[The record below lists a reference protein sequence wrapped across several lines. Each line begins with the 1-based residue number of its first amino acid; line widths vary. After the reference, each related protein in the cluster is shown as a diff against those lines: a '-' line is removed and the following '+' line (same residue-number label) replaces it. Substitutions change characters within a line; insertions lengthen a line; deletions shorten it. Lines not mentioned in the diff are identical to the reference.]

1 MTSGLTCTEPLV
13 WTCKSCGHSFHENEW
28 RKSERTCPAC
38 EKSQGVWKCSLCQAT
53 LPQPALGNIHPCHS
67 GSATSKNTRFTYNSL
82 SSKRTLIS
90 GFIAFVFF
98 TALIGS
104 AFLLSKCNKTNSAA
118 SSSLPSAPQ
127 TTKTEENKP
136 MEEYVCN
143 EGWVEGIVYDTE
155 GSVGIRANPD
165 ATSKIIY
172 KVKSGT
178 PTSFRVLE
186 NGWGEAV
193 VYEKGY
199 EDQTDKDD
207 ICYIHQTRLF
217 MKAKN
222 TDPTPPTKIRAGPG
236 YDTAIVG
243 EIGVDVPVYMQSDEQ
258 ADWVA
263 VVAGDIN
270 IGFIHGFVRKEVLKG
285 AIE

>member
-1 MTSGLTCTEPLV
+1 MIPPATCSEPLV

-67 GSATSKNTRFTYNSL
+67 GSATSKNISCTDNFF
-82 SSKRTLIS
+82 SSKRTFIS

-118 SSSLPSAPQ
+118 SSSLPLAPQ
-127 TTKTEENKP
+127 TTKTEVNMP
-136 MEEYVCN
+136 LEEYVCN

-165 ATSKIIY
+165 AT
-172 KVKSGT
+172 
-178 PTSFRVLE
+178 
-186 NGWGEAV
+186 
-193 VYEKGY
+193 
-199 EDQTDKDD
+199 
-207 ICYIHQTRLF
+207 
-217 MKAKN
+217 
-222 TDPTPPTKIRAGPG
+222 
-236 YDTAIVG
+236 
-243 EIGVDVPVYMQSDEQ
+243 
-258 ADWVA
+258 
-263 VVAGDIN
+263 
-270 IGFIHGFVRKEVLKG
+270 
-285 AIE
+285 

>member
-1 MTSGLTCTEPLV
+1 
-13 WTCKSCGHSFHENEW
+13 
-28 RKSERTCPAC
+28 
-38 EKSQGVWKCSLCQAT
+38 
-53 LPQPALGNIHPCHS
+53 
-67 GSATSKNTRFTYNSL
+67 
-82 SSKRTLIS
+82 
-90 GFIAFVFF
+90 
-98 TALIGS
+98 
-104 AFLLSKCNKTNSAA
+104 
-118 SSSLPSAPQ
+118 
-127 TTKTEENKP
+127 

-222 TDPTPPTKIRAGPG
+222 TDPTPPTMIRAGQG
-236 YDTAIVG
+236 YDTATVG
-243 EIGVDVPVYMQSDEQ
+243 EVGVDVPVYMQSGEQ

-270 IGFIHGFVRKEVLKG
+270 IGFIHGFVRKELLKG